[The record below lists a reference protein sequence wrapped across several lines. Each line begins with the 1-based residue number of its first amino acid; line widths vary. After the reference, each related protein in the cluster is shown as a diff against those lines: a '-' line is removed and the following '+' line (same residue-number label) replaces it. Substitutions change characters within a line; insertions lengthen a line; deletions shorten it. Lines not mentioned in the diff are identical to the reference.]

1 MLFLDE
7 LNSLKLYL
15 SVQLLLQQVQG
26 LDLYPQPK
34 PQLLIS
40 VDSWAWLYSVAK
52 KKDYP
57 GSETCRMPC

>member
-40 VDSWAWLYSVAK
+40 VDSWAW
-52 KKDYP
+52 
-57 GSETCRMPC
+57 